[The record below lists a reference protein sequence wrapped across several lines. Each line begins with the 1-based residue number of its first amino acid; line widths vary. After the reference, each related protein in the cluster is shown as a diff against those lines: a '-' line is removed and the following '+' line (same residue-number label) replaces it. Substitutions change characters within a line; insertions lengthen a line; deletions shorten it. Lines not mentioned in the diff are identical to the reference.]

1 MNLQE
6 FSTEFD
12 VLYSNITS
20 NQAPGI
26 NEYEKSVFLTK
37 AQSQL
42 VNEYFNN
49 RTDGVG
55 GGFDGSQKRQYDF
68 SGLIRTAKLYNV
80 NSFQERVGAIEK
92 IDKRSKVFLFPQ
104 NYFLAV
110 NEILSD
116 DKWQY
121 SVVPISYIEYQRLML
136 KPYNFPVKR
145 AAWRLLSGKKRCNYA
160 NSVFDTD
167 DETAEYT
174 IQSSWTN
181 QNRNIQLCIRV
192 HDWSEEEVKSGVPEA
207 DSTYGTFNQ
216 GPTYQHR
223 IAAATKWL
231 NDKETYGICID
242 IDSSNI
248 VLGEVEDNTNTDNNT
263 DSDTNTDNTDNNNP
277 AIIGDN
283 DPNNPEDY
291 TDIGKAEGGDDENN
305 PDNGG
310 EISGSTNEND
320 GDIVEDNQGTT
331 DNTESPDINN
341 NTDNNEGLEPG
352 ERLEGDAPD
361 SEEDNS
367 DNNSGNDDSGNN
379 SDTGSDNSD
388 KLDNGESTED
398 KSDTDNTGSDNTD
411 NTSNSPKTEDEDNTG
426 VRQEGDAPE
435 YSEDDDP
442 DSNNSENSSST
453 SILKDDYSVI
463 QFLKEYSKK
472 MYDSIDTSNK
482 LSKALRCMDGFIQCY
497 APTGFNLF
505 FGSFG
510 GTIKTEVV
518 EVPTAEIIGKF
529 NGELDYQI
537 RYIPT
542 LTPIILEDLTNYGT
556 DITIGGKYEQTECIL
571 PIETHQEILERAV
584 TLAKIAWQGGT
595 ATQAAAQQSNNNN

>member
-1 MNLQE
+1 MTIQE

-192 HDWSEEEVKSGVPEA
+192 HNWSEEEVKSGVPEA

-216 GPTYQHR
+216 GPAYQHR
-223 IAAATKWL
+223 IAAAAKWL
-231 NDKETYGICID
+231 NDEETYGICID

-248 VLGEVEDNTNTDNNT
+248 VLGE
-263 DSDTNTDNTDNNNP
+263 
-277 AIIGDN
+277 
-283 DPNNPEDY
+283 
-291 TDIGKAEGGDDENN
+291 
-305 PDNGG
+305 
-310 EISGSTNEND
+310 
-320 GDIVEDNQGTT
+320 
-331 DNTESPDINN
+331 
-341 NTDNNEGLEPG
+341 
-352 ERLEGDAPD
+352 
-361 SEEDNS
+361 DNS
-367 DNNSGNDDSGNN
+367 DNNSGNNDSDNN
-379 SDTGSDNSD
+379 SDTGSDNLD
-388 KLDNGESTED
+388 KLNNGESTED

-497 APTGFNLF
+497 APTGFKFF

-518 EVPTAEIIGKF
+518 
-529 NGELDYQI
+529 
-537 RYIPT
+537 
-542 LTPIILEDLTNYGT
+542 
-556 DITIGGKYEQTECIL
+556 
-571 PIETHQEILERAV
+571 
-584 TLAKIAWQGGT
+584 
-595 ATQAAAQQSNNNN
+595 